1 MPSVNP
7 GPASS
12 STVNSFEIAS
22 QVPNPPG
29 DQSQISRD
37 TSILREGSTSQ
48 ALSGDLFTLVGDQVM
63 KYWTH
68 NFGIDQNGFFLG
80 RDDSGPCSLIVI
92 TEGLGI
98 LASTYAMYSTA
109 GLAVAGSPPGT
120 FTKVYSIDLTTGL
133 VTLGSAT
140 LLATNIALTNNAA
153 AATATLTNSPTA
165 GNPTK
170 WIPINDNGTVRN
182 IPAW

>member
-1 MPSVNP
+1 M
-7 GPASS
+7 
-12 STVNSFEIAS
+12 
-22 QVPNPPG
+22 
-29 DQSQISRD
+29 
-37 TSILREGSTSQ
+37 
-48 ALSGDLFTLVGDQVM
+48 
-63 KYWTH
+63 
-68 NFGIDQNGFFLG
+68 
-80 RDDSGPCSLIVI
+80 
-92 TEGLGI
+92 
-98 LASTYAMYSTA
+98 AMYSTA
-109 GLAVAGSPPGT
+109 GLAVAGSAPGT

-153 AATATLTNSPTA
+153 AATATLTNAPVA